1 MCSVLIFSNYRVLKI
16 QKKFNNT
23 LSFNAYKLNFL
34 IQTHFRKI
42 LHIVYLENLEAR
54 IIVIKK
60 AGDQRSCSLHCHSDE
75 KQIHM

>member
-42 LHIVYLENLEAR
+42 LHIVYLENLEVR
-54 IIVIKK
+54 IVIKK
-60 AGDQRSCSLHCHSDE
+60 AGDQRLCRLYCHSNE